1 MKDNN
6 KTRDMKTMKKLK
18 HTLILVALLLISSI
32 SNAQFVG
39 TGSQSD
45 STSVSVI
52 KKNAFRLS
60 WSDQKVSVKGFI
72 VEQFRED
79 YFWFQD
85 NTGRIKI
92 EISPSR
98 MPTVKF
104 DKNTEL
110 VIFGEVCHPLIGRTY
125 IEVLTVKLTG
135 KQR

>member
-1 MKDNN
+1 
-6 KTRDMKTMKKLK
+6 MKKLK
-18 HTLILVALLLISSI
+18 KIFVLVALLFVFSI

-45 STSVSVI
+45 STSVSEI

-60 WSDQKVSVKGFI
+60 WSDQKVSVKGFV
-72 VEQFRED
+72 VEQFSED

-85 NTGRIKI
+85 NTGRIKV
-92 EISPSR
+92 EISPEK
-98 MPTVKF
+98 MPTFKF

-110 VIFGEVCHPLIGRTY
+110 IIFGGVCYPLIGRIY
-125 IEVLTVKLTG
+125 IEAETVGLTG